1 MRLGAKSLLWL
12 EIVFIH
18 LDNQSRLNELEAYQR
33 DNFPMN
39 GYNGAQNRQQY
50 QNGASSSTNNTQN
63 QRLMN
68 NMFEMENEAQ
78 GF

>member
-1 MRLGAKSLLWL
+1 MNG
-12 EIVFIH
+12 F
-18 LDNQSRLNELEAYQR
+18 EARSFER
-33 DNFPMN
+33 DTFPMN
-39 GYNGAQNRQQY
+39 GDNGAQNRQQF
-50 QNGASSSTNNTQN
+50 QNGASPSTNNTKN

>member
-1 MRLGAKSLLWL
+1 
-12 EIVFIH
+12 
-18 LDNQSRLNELEAYQR
+18 
-33 DNFPMN
+33 MN
-39 GYNGAQNRQQY
+39 GDNGAQNRQQF
-50 QNGASSSTNNTQN
+50 QNGASPSTNNTQN